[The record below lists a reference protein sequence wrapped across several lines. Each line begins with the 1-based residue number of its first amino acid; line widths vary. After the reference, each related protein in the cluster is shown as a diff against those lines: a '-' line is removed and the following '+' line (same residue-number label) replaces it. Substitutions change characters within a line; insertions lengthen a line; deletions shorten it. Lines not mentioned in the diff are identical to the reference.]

1 MGFMGLRQVDWTGRK
16 EPHSPMRKRHYIVY
30 VCRDE
35 EGQLRK
41 VPIPMRYA
49 YAFVA
54 AAVVGLFTITGLA
67 GSYGRML
74 VKAERFNQ
82 VRSEQLALRKQY
94 RQLEQDT
101 KQKDIQVASLGSLA
115 SEVSA
120 LYGLRQSKLV
130 ASKAAASNE
139 QAMLASQDN
148 SYYKSLDRFY
158 ELRDTAL
165 SGVATQAL
173 TAGIRP
179 SSSLTEWVRLADAPS
194 LWPVLGRVTS
204 SFGERTDPFGSE
216 VEGEFHRGIDIAAPS
231 GTAIHA
237 TGDGVV
243 LTAGWGTGYGR
254 EVVLSHG
261 HGITTL
267 YAHMASI
274 AVIPGETVSRGQV
287 IGYVGVSGR
296 STGAHLH
303 YEVRIGNTPVNPH
316 RYMRETMAQ
325 MADTVIPQ
333 NGGE

>member
-1 MGFMGLRQVDWTGRK
+1 
-16 EPHSPMRKRHYIVY
+16 MRKRHYIVY
-30 VCRDE
+30 VSRDE
-35 EGQLRK
+35 QGQLRK
-41 VPIPMRYA
+41 IPIPMRYA

-94 RQLEQDT
+94 NQLEKDT
-101 KQKDIQVASLGSLA
+101 KQKDMQVASLGSLA

-130 ASKAAASNE
+130 ASKPLVVSAANSV
-139 QAMLASQDN
+139 SFDDS

-158 ELRDTAL
+158 ALRETAL

-173 TAGIRP
+173 TSGVRRESTLAD
-179 SSSLTEWVRLADAPS
+179 WVNLADAPS
-194 LWPVLGRVTS
+194 LWPVMGRVTS
-204 SFGERTDPFGSE
+204 SFGERTDPFGAD

-243 LTAGWGTGYGR
+243 ASAGWGTGYGR
-254 EVVLSHG
+254 EVVLNHG
-261 HGITTL
+261 HGVTTL
-267 YAHMASI
+267 YAHMSSI
-274 AVIPGETVSRGQV
+274 AVVPGETVSRGQI
-287 IGYVGVSGR
+287 IGYVGTSGH

-303 YEVRIGNTPVNPH
+303 YEVRIHDTPVNPH
-316 RYMRETMAQ
+316 RYMRETMEQ
-325 MADTVIPQ
+325 MAETVIPQ
-333 NGGE
+333 RAGE